1 MHIETIDYRDEN
13 TVLEAY
19 VAYDKTL
26 QGKRPLILIAHS
38 WTGRDNFVEEKARKL
53 ADLGYVGFAMDIYG
67 KGILG
72 TSKEENSQLMQPF
85 ILNRKILYPR
95 LLAALQT
102 AKTLPVVDENK
113 IAAIGY
119 CFGGLCVLDMAR
131 SGISLNG
138 VVSFH
143 GLLKAPDH
151 LPNEKIQ
158 AKILALHGHDD
169 PMVPHE
175 VVLEF
180 EKEMS
185 KANVDWQLHVFSRT
199 MHAFTNPS
207 AHDPDFGNV
216 YNPIADKR
224 SWLEMKLFFE
234 EIFK

>member
-1 MHIETIDYRDEN
+1 MHIETLDYRDGN

-19 VAYDKTL
+19 VAYDKML
-26 QGKRPLILIAHS
+26 KGKRPLILIAHS
-38 WTGRDNFVEEKARKL
+38 WAGRDHFVEEKARKL
-53 ADLGYVGFAMDIYG
+53 AELGYVGFAMDIYG
-67 KGILG
+67 KGIQG
-72 TSKEENSQLMQPF
+72 TSKKENSQLMQPF
-85 ILNRKILYPR
+85 ILNRKILRPR

-102 AKTLPVVDENK
+102 AKILPLVDESK

-131 SGISLNG
+131 SGAPLNG

-151 LPNEKIQ
+151 LPNKKIQ

-169 PMVPHE
+169 PMVPYE
-175 VVLEF
+175 SVLEF

-185 KANVDWQLHVFSRT
+185 KANADWQLHIFSRT

-207 AHDPDFGNV
+207 ANDPDFGQV
-216 YNPIADKR
+216 YNPIANKR